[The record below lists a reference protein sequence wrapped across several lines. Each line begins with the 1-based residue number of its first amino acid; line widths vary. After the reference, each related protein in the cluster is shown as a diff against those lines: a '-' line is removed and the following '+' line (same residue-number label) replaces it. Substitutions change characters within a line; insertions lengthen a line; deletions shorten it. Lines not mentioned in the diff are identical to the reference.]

1 MSTPSPGPA
10 DDAVDAV
17 RAYKD
22 VVAELSAA
30 AEALRERE
38 RLQVVAL
45 RRRLDELDDVR
56 AATEERAALA
66 RLAVELHWDVVLD
79 RLWHEAWMTLRARP
93 EPDLDADPDDLD
105 ALVAAVERAA
115 DAVLEA
121 TRRTFGLGRG

>member
-1 MSTPSPGPA
+1 MSAPSPGPG
-10 DDAVDAV
+10 DGTVDAV

-45 RRRLDELDDVR
+45 KRRLDELDAVR

-66 RLAVELHWDVVLD
+66 RLAVELHWDVVLA
-79 RLWHEAWMTLRARP
+79 RLWHEAWMTLRARLD
-93 EPDLDADPDDLD
+93 PDLGA
-105 ALVAAVERAA
+105 
-115 DAVLEA
+115 
-121 TRRTFGLGRG
+121 